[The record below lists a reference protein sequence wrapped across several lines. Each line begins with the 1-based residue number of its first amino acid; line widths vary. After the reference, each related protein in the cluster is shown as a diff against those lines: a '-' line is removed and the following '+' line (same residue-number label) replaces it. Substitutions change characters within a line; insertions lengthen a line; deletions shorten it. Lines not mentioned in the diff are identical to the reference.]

1 MSWDGFWLRIP
12 SPTHIWRS
20 TSELFFQNLSNTMWQ
35 SEMRLQSYK
44 KLINMGNRPA
54 ASLLPFPVL
63 SAIWWISDDTEQHG
77 K

>member
-1 MSWDGFWLRIP
+1 
-12 SPTHIWRS
+12 
-20 TSELFFQNLSNTMWQ
+20 MWQ

-44 KLINMGNRPA
+44 KLIKMGNRLT
-54 ASLLPFPVL
+54 ASLSPFPVL